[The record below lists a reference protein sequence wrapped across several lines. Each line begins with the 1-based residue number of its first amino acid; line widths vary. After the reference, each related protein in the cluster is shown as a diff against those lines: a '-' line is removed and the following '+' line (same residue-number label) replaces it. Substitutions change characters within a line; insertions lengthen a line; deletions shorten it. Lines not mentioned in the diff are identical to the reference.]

1 MVADP
6 KDILQL
12 EVPIIVDIG
21 SRALPLRDVLQL
33 STGSIIELPK
43 GAEEE
48 LELNVN
54 NKTIATGIAVKV
66 GENFGIQISYIGN
79 IQERLDALAAEAQ
92 EQAAAAAAP
101 DPEPSPEEEA
111 ELMADDVLNQL
122 AENAGETELSS
133 SEEEQAA

>member
-21 SRALPLRDVLQL
+21 SRHLPLREVLQL
-33 STGSIIELPK
+33 STGSIIELTK
-43 GAEEE
+43 GADEE

-66 GENFGIQISYIGN
+66 GENFGIQISYIGD
-79 IQERLDALAAEAQ
+79 IQERLDALASQAQ
-92 EQAAAAAAP
+92 QQSAIASQASTSEQ
-101 DPEPSPEEEA
+101 DDSD
-111 ELMADDVLNQL
+111 LGADDVLNQL
-122 AENAGETELSS
+122 AETAGETDMPQD
-133 SEEEQAA
+133 EEQAA